1 MAKTPD
7 YRSDLDLYVASES
20 YEVVSFATIWY
31 DAANK
36 IGILEPVGTHYDY
49 RRMGLAR
56 AVIGEGARRIAD
68 CSKPRSPH
76 GECLLLLARI
86 EGKPPLA
93 PPTQGAISS
102 PTPKIPIL
110 YSLYLPIRIDN
121 LVWANLLLQLSNSA

>member
-20 YEVVSFATIWY
+20 GEVVPFTTIWY

-36 IGILEPVGTHYDY
+36 IGILEPVGTHYAY

-68 CSKPRSPH
+68 EGGLGLYVGSNKPFYLSI
-76 GECLLLLARI
+76 GFDVCLRNEI
-86 EGKPPLA
+86 WKKE
-93 PPTQGAISS
+93 
-102 PTPKIPIL
+102 
-110 YSLYLPIRIDN
+110 LPAGIRGH
-121 LVWANLLLQLSNSA
+121 